1 MELVC
6 CRYWGAMEAGVGA
19 ESKSRAGVGVAAVTD
34 ADSVCVFAEVHSDI
48 HAPGPTKGVPAPSP
62 TTPPAN
68 NCVKAHHIPE
78 DSFPSQ
84 PQPLSVALALARTAA
99 QLEAAVSQPRPMPRP
114 MVVPEPVMKRGK
126 TVVGV
131 TQRSINRIFKSG
143 AGAET
148 SVPIDMSVLG
158 GTIITVTATGIEIHM
173 HRVDVYMVAALKL
186 LQTSLLTT
194 HMENIV
200 HIPVNSNIGAT
211 DTGSDHSATGTA
223 GVAAQAQSEAGAE
236 FCGGVPGGS
245 VVALIVETH
254 PTLCP

>member
-1 MELVC
+1 
-6 CRYWGAMEAGVGA
+6 
-19 ESKSRAGVGVAAVTD
+19 
-34 ADSVCVFAEVHSDI
+34 
-48 HAPGPTKGVPAPSP
+48 
-62 TTPPAN
+62 
-68 NCVKAHHIPE
+68 
-78 DSFPSQ
+78 
-84 PQPLSVALALARTAA
+84 
-99 QLEAAVSQPRPMPRP
+99 